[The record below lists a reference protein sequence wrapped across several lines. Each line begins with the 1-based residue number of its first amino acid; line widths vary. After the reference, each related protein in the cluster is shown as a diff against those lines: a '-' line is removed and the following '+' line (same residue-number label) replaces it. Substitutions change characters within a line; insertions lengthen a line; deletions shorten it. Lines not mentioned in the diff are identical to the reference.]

1 MVNMVVEPTA
11 TEYEDLQ
18 LNADNKI
25 NIIRGLVETLEL
37 CNHLWVRGEVFESL
51 ADFHR

>member
-1 MVNMVVEPTA
+1 MVNMVVQPTA

-37 CNHLWVRGEVFESL
+37 CNHIWVRGEVFESF